1 MEFVTV
7 SDYISFF
14 FKLFLVSLLPL
25 KSSECMVSLSQYVLS
40 VFTCPLFSV
49 IKKFV
54 VRAIKTQVFLA
65 LESIIK
71 SSCKSKARD
80 LIKKK

>member
-1 MEFVTV
+1 
-7 SDYISFF
+7 
-14 FKLFLVSLLPL
+14 
-25 KSSECMVSLSQYVLS
+25 MVPLSQYVLS

-80 LIKKK
+80 LIKNNIDMYFWFIVVLVHIRSTEKWI